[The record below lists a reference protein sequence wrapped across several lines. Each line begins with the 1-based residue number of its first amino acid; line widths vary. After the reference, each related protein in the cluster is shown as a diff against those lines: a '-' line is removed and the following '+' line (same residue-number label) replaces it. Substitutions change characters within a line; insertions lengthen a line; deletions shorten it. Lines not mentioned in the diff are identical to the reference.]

1 MCAVD
6 YYGRRHG
13 AFPALEEDFMFSFKK
28 IQKNKFGKKIALFSL
43 AVIFSIP
50 VLPNTTNTYAALEN
64 ATVMENCGAY
74 LFTWRPVD
82 CGNGEYFVIL
92 NGQNTMTEGDVILN
106 RGYDYAYT
114 FDSSYSKPW
123 GQVPDLVNVNGL
135 WGVPSNW
142 GAMPAGAQA
151 VSTIVLVTNNGN
163 SSTRERYVHV
173 THLPDNVSVS
183 QLPPE
188 VRKFVINTDGSD
200 AGAYDDTDAAGW
212 IDTEAGRMYLKPDG
226 TYVSGGWLV
235 VDEESYYMDANGI
248 MLKDTITPDGVY
260 VDANGQR
267 RSYKPGWF
275 QDGENW
281 RYIGKSG
288 YYTANAWVQD
298 IDGKWYYFN
307 MGGVMVA
314 DDYTPDGYYVDAS
327 GAWDGQPANLTAIGQ
342 NPGPGAALQN
352 EGWQESA
359 GSWRYCQAD
368 GTYVSN
374 GWFQAPDGK
383 WYYFG
388 ADSIMWAGK
397 TTPDGYYVDASGAW
411 DGQPANTE
419 AGV

>member
-1 MCAVD
+1 MI
-6 YYGRRHG
+6 H
-13 AFPALEEDFMFSFKK
+13 FKRVHRTSIIRK
-28 IQKNKFGKKIALFSL
+28 MGCFSL
-43 AVIFSIP
+43 ALFLSVAPAASAVTAQAAP
-50 VLPNTTNTYAALEN
+50 ENT
-64 ATVMENCGAY
+64 TVMENCGAY

-92 NGQNTMTEGDVILN
+92 NGQNTISESNVILN

-114 FDSSYSKPW
+114 FDSTQPKPW

-142 GAMPAGAQA
+142 AAISGAQA

-163 SSTRERYVHV
+163 SSTRERYIHV

-183 QLPPE
+183 QLPAD
-188 VRKFVINTDGSD
+188 VRKYVINTDGSD
-200 AGAYDDTDAAGW
+200 AGAYVDTDAAGW

-226 TYVSGGWLV
+226 TYVTGGWLV
-235 VDEESYYMDANGI
+235 VDEETYYMDVNGI
-248 MLKDTITPDGVY
+248 MLKDTISPDGY
-260 VDANGQR
+260 YINEDGERQN
-267 RSYKPGWF
+267 YMPGWV
-275 QDGENW
+275 QDGDRW
-281 RYIGKSG
+281 RYIAKDG
-288 YYTANAWVQD
+288 YYAANGWQQD
-298 IDGKWYYFN
+298 TDGRWYYFD
-307 MGGVMVA
+307 MAAYMVA

-411 DGQPANTE
+411 DGQPANTD

>member
-1 MCAVD
+1 MI
-6 YYGRRHG
+6 H
-13 AFPALEEDFMFSFKK
+13 FKRVHRTSIIRK
-28 IQKNKFGKKIALFSL
+28 MGCFSL
-43 AVIFSIP
+43 ALFLSVAPAASAVTAQAAP
-50 VLPNTTNTYAALEN
+50 ENT
-64 ATVMENCGAY
+64 TVMENCGAY

-92 NGQNTMTEGDVILN
+92 NGQNTISESNVILN

-114 FDSSYSKPW
+114 FDSTQPKPW

-142 GAMPAGAQA
+142 AAISGAQA
-151 VSTIVLVTNNGN
+151 VSTIVLVTNNRN
-163 SSTRERYVHV
+163 SSTRERYIHV

-183 QLPPE
+183 QLPAD
-188 VRKFVINTDGSD
+188 VRKYVINTDGSD
-200 AGAYDDTDAAGW
+200 AGAYVDTDAAGW

-226 TYVSGGWLV
+226 TYVTEGWLV
-235 VDEESYYMDANGI
+235 VDEETYYMDANGI
-248 MLKDTITPDGVY
+248 MLKDTISPDGY
-260 VDANGQR
+260 YINEDGERQN
-267 RSYKPGWF
+267 YMPGWV
-275 QDGENW
+275 QDGDRW
-281 RYIGKSG
+281 RYIAKDG
-288 YYTANAWVQD
+288 YYAANGWQQD
-298 IDGKWYYFN
+298 TDGRWYYFD
-307 MGGVMVA
+307 MAAYMVA
-314 DDYTPDGYYVDAS
+314 NDYTPDGYYVDAS

>member
-1 MCAVD
+1 MI
-6 YYGRRHG
+6 H
-13 AFPALEEDFMFSFKK
+13 FKRVHRTSIIRK
-28 IQKNKFGKKIALFSL
+28 MGCFSL
-43 AVIFSIP
+43 ALFLSVAPAASAVTAQAAP
-50 VLPNTTNTYAALEN
+50 ENT
-64 ATVMENCGAY
+64 TVMENCGAY

-92 NGQNTMTEGDVILN
+92 NGQNTISESNVILN

-114 FDSSYSKPW
+114 FDSTQPKPW

-142 GAMPAGAQA
+142 AAISGAQA

-163 SSTRERYVHV
+163 SSTRERYIHV

-183 QLPPE
+183 QLPAD
-188 VRKFVINTDGSD
+188 VRKYVINTDGSD
-200 AGAYDDTDAAGW
+200 AGAYVDTDAAGW

-226 TYVSGGWLV
+226 TYVTGGWLV
-235 VDEESYYMDANGI
+235 VDEETYYMDANGI
-248 MLKDTITPDGVY
+248 MLKDTISPDGY
-260 VDANGQR
+260 YINEDGERQN
-267 RSYKPGWF
+267 YMPGWV
-275 QDGENW
+275 QDGDRW
-281 RYIGKSG
+281 RYIAKDG
-288 YYTANAWVQD
+288 YYAANGWQQD
-298 IDGKWYYFN
+298 TDGRWYYFD
-307 MGGVMVA
+307 MAAYMVA
-314 DDYTPDGYYVDAS
+314 NDYTPDGYYVDAS

-342 NPGPGAALQN
+342 NPGPGAALQT

>member
-1 MCAVD
+1 MVQLKRMHHNRFGRKGFWRKAAV
-6 YYGRRHG
+6 
-13 AFPALEEDFMFSFKK
+13 M
-28 IQKNKFGKKIALFSL
+28 SL
-43 AVIFSIP
+43 ALALSAPI
-50 VLPNTTNTYAALEN
+50 LPGTLTAQAATEN

-92 NGQNTMTEGDVILN
+92 NGQNTISESNVILN

-114 FDSSYSKPW
+114 FDSSYPKPW

-135 WGVPSNW
+135 WGVPANW

-173 THLPDNVSVS
+173 THLPDGVSVS
-183 QLPPE
+183 QLPAD
-188 VRKFVINTDGSD
+188 VRKYVINTDGSD
-200 AGAYDDTDAAGW
+200 AGAYDDTDASGW

-226 TYVSGGWLV
+226 TYVTGGWLV
-235 VDEESYYMDANGI
+235 VDEETYYMDANGI

-260 VDANGQR
+260 VNANGER
-267 RSYKPGWF
+267 TNYKPGWV

-281 RYIGKSG
+281 RYVGKNG
-288 YYTANAWVQD
+288 YYAANGWIQD
-298 IDGKWYYFN
+298 TDGKWYYFN
-307 MGGVMVA
+307 MGAYMVA

-342 NPGPGAALQN
+342 NPGPGASLQT

-359 GSWRYCQAD
+359 GSWRYRQAN
-368 GTYVSN
+368 GTYVMG

-383 WYYFG
+383 WYYFNEN
-388 ADSIMWAGK
+388 SIMLAN
-397 TTPDGYYVDASGAW
+397 TLTPDGYYVDASGVW
-411 DGQPANTE
+411 DGQPAQQTAN
-419 AGV
+419 

>member
-1 MCAVD
+1 MI
-6 YYGRRHG
+6 H
-13 AFPALEEDFMFSFKK
+13 FKRVHRTSIIRK
-28 IQKNKFGKKIALFSL
+28 MGCFSL
-43 AVIFSIP
+43 ALFLSVVPAASAVTAQAAP
-50 VLPNTTNTYAALEN
+50 ENT
-64 ATVMENCGAY
+64 TVMENCGAY

-92 NGQNTMTEGDVILN
+92 NGQNTISESNVILN

-114 FDSSYSKPW
+114 FDSTQPKPW

-142 GAMPAGAQA
+142 AAISGAQA

-163 SSTRERYVHV
+163 SSTRERYIHV

-183 QLPPE
+183 QLPAD
-188 VRKFVINTDGSD
+188 VRKYVINTDGSD
-200 AGAYDDTDAAGW
+200 AGAYVDTDAAGW

-226 TYVSGGWLV
+226 TYVTGGWLV
-235 VDEESYYMDANGI
+235 VDEETYYMDANGI
-248 MLKDTITPDGVY
+248 MLKDTISPDGY
-260 VDANGQR
+260 YINEDGERQN
-267 RSYKPGWF
+267 YMPGWV
-275 QDGENW
+275 QDGDRW
-281 RYIGKSG
+281 RYIAKDG
-288 YYTANAWVQD
+288 YYAANGWQQD
-298 IDGKWYYFN
+298 TDGRWYYFD
-307 MGGVMVA
+307 MAAYMVA
-314 DDYTPDGYYVDAS
+314 NDYTPDGYYVDAS

-342 NPGPGAALQN
+342 NPGPGAALQT

>member
-1 MCAVD
+1 MI
-6 YYGRRHG
+6 H
-13 AFPALEEDFMFSFKK
+13 FKRVHRTSIMRK
-28 IQKNKFGKKIALFSL
+28 MGCFSL
-43 AVIFSIP
+43 ALFLSVAPAASAVTAQAAP
-50 VLPNTTNTYAALEN
+50 ENT
-64 ATVMENCGAY
+64 TVMENCGAY

-92 NGQNTMTEGDVILN
+92 NGQNTISESNVILN

-114 FDSSYSKPW
+114 FDSTQPKPW

-142 GAMPAGAQA
+142 AAISGAQA

-163 SSTRERYVHV
+163 SSTRERYIHV

-183 QLPPE
+183 QLPAD
-188 VRKFVINTDGSD
+188 VRKYVINTDGSD
-200 AGAYDDTDAAGW
+200 AGAYVDTDAAGW

-226 TYVSGGWLV
+226 TYVTGGWLV
-235 VDEESYYMDANGI
+235 VDEETYYMDANGI
-248 MLKDTITPDGVY
+248 MLKDTISPDGY
-260 VDANGQR
+260 YINEDGERQN
-267 RSYKPGWF
+267 YMPGWV
-275 QDGENW
+275 QDGDRW
-281 RYIGKSG
+281 RYIAKDG
-288 YYTANAWVQD
+288 YYAANGWQQD
-298 IDGKWYYFN
+298 TDGRWYYFD
-307 MGGVMVA
+307 MAAYMVA
-314 DDYTPDGYYVDAS
+314 NDYTPDGYYVDAS

-342 NPGPGAALQN
+342 NPGPGAALQT

>member
-1 MCAVD
+1 MI
-6 YYGRRHG
+6 H
-13 AFPALEEDFMFSFKK
+13 FKRVHRTSIMRK
-28 IQKNKFGKKIALFSL
+28 MGCFSL
-43 AVIFSIP
+43 ALFLSVAPAASAVTAQAAP
-50 VLPNTTNTYAALEN
+50 ENT
-64 ATVMENCGAY
+64 TVMENCGAY

-92 NGQNTMTEGDVILN
+92 NGQNTISESNVILN

-114 FDSSYSKPW
+114 FDSTQPKPW

-142 GAMPAGAQA
+142 AAISGAQA

-163 SSTRERYVHV
+163 SSTRERYIHV

-183 QLPPE
+183 QLPAD
-188 VRKFVINTDGSD
+188 VRKYVINTDGSD
-200 AGAYDDTDAAGW
+200 AGAYVDTDAAGW

-226 TYVSGGWLV
+226 TYVTGGWLV
-235 VDEESYYMDANGI
+235 VDEETYYMDANGI
-248 MLKDTITPDGVY
+248 MLKDTISPDGY
-260 VDANGQR
+260 YINEDGERQN
-267 RSYKPGWF
+267 YMPGWV
-275 QDGENW
+275 QDGDRW
-281 RYIGKSG
+281 RYIAKDG
-288 YYTANAWVQD
+288 YYAANGWQQD
-298 IDGKWYYFN
+298 TDGRWYYFD
-307 MGGVMVA
+307 MAAYMVA
-314 DDYTPDGYYVDAS
+314 NDYTPDGYYVDAS

>member
-1 MCAVD
+1 MI
-6 YYGRRHG
+6 H
-13 AFPALEEDFMFSFKK
+13 FKRVHRTSIIRK
-28 IQKNKFGKKIALFSL
+28 MGCFSL
-43 AVIFSIP
+43 ALFLSVAPAASAVAAQAAP
-50 VLPNTTNTYAALEN
+50 ENT
-64 ATVMENCGAY
+64 TVMENCGAY

-92 NGQNTMTEGDVILN
+92 NGQNTISESNVILN

-114 FDSSYSKPW
+114 FDSTQPKPW

-142 GAMPAGAQA
+142 AAISGAQA

-163 SSTRERYVHV
+163 SSTRERYIHV

-183 QLPPE
+183 QLPAD
-188 VRKFVINTDGSD
+188 VRKYVINTDGSD
-200 AGAYDDTDAAGW
+200 AGAYVDTNAAGW

-226 TYVSGGWLV
+226 TYVTGGWLV
-235 VDEESYYMDANGI
+235 VDEETYYMDANGI
-248 MLKDTITPDGVY
+248 MLKDTISPDGY
-260 VDANGQR
+260 YINEDGERQN
-267 RSYKPGWF
+267 YMPGWV
-275 QDGENW
+275 QDGDRW
-281 RYIGKSG
+281 RYIAKDG
-288 YYTANAWVQD
+288 YYADNGWQQD
-298 IDGKWYYFN
+298 TDGRWYYFD
-307 MGGVMVA
+307 MAAYMVA
-314 DDYTPDGYYVDAS
+314 NDYTPDGYYVDAS
-327 GAWDGQPANLTAIGQ
+327 GAWDGQPANLTAISQ
-342 NPGPGAALQN
+342 NPGPGAALQT

>member
-1 MCAVD
+1 MI
-6 YYGRRHG
+6 H
-13 AFPALEEDFMFSFKK
+13 FKRVHRTSIIRK
-28 IQKNKFGKKIALFSL
+28 MGCFSL
-43 AVIFSIP
+43 ALFLSVAPAASAVTAQAAP
-50 VLPNTTNTYAALEN
+50 ENT
-64 ATVMENCGAY
+64 TVMENCGAY

-92 NGQNTMTEGDVILN
+92 NGQNTISESNVILN

-114 FDSSYSKPW
+114 FDSTQPKPW

-142 GAMPAGAQA
+142 TAISGAQA

-163 SSTRERYVHV
+163 SSTRERYIHV

-183 QLPPE
+183 QLPAD
-188 VRKFVINTDGSD
+188 VRKYVINTDGSD
-200 AGAYDDTDAAGW
+200 AGAYVDTDAAGW

-226 TYVSGGWLV
+226 TYVTGGWLV
-235 VDEESYYMDANGI
+235 VDEETYYMDANGN
-248 MLKDTITPDGVY
+248 MLKDTISPDGY
-260 VDANGQR
+260 YINEDGERQN
-267 RSYKPGWF
+267 YMPGWV
-275 QDGENW
+275 QDGDRW
-281 RYIGKSG
+281 RYIAKDG
-288 YYTANAWVQD
+288 YYAANGWQQD
-298 IDGKWYYFN
+298 TDGRWYYFD
-307 MGGVMVA
+307 MAAYMVA

>member
-1 MCAVD
+1 MI
-6 YYGRRHG
+6 H
-13 AFPALEEDFMFSFKK
+13 FKRVHRTSIIRK
-28 IQKNKFGKKIALFSL
+28 MGCFSL
-43 AVIFSIP
+43 ALFLSVAPAASAVTAQAAP
-50 VLPNTTNTYAALEN
+50 ENT
-64 ATVMENCGAY
+64 TVMENCGAY

-92 NGQNTMTEGDVILN
+92 NGQNTISESNVILN

-114 FDSSYSKPW
+114 FDSTQPKPW

-142 GAMPAGAQA
+142 AAISGAQA

-163 SSTRERYVHV
+163 SSTRERYIHV

-183 QLPPE
+183 QLPAD
-188 VRKFVINTDGSD
+188 VRKYVINTDGSD
-200 AGAYDDTDAAGW
+200 AGAYVDTDAAGW

-226 TYVSGGWLV
+226 TYVTGGWLV
-235 VDEESYYMDANGI
+235 VDEETYYMDANGI
-248 MLKDTITPDGVY
+248 MLKDTISPDGY
-260 VDANGQR
+260 YINEDGERQN
-267 RSYKPGWF
+267 YMPGWV
-275 QDGENW
+275 QDGDRW
-281 RYIGKSG
+281 RYIATDG
-288 YYTANAWVQD
+288 YYADNGWQQD
-298 IDGKWYYFN
+298 TDGRWYYFD
-307 MGGVMVA
+307 MAAYMVA
-314 DDYTPDGYYVDAS
+314 NDYTPDGYYVDAS

-342 NPGPGAALQN
+342 NPGPGAALQT

>member
-1 MCAVD
+1 MI
-6 YYGRRHG
+6 H
-13 AFPALEEDFMFSFKK
+13 FKRVHRTSIIRK
-28 IQKNKFGKKIALFSL
+28 MGCFSL
-43 AVIFSIP
+43 ALFLSVAPAASAVTAQAAP
-50 VLPNTTNTYAALEN
+50 ENT
-64 ATVMENCGAY
+64 TVMENCGAY

-92 NGQNTMTEGDVILN
+92 NGQNTISESNVILN

-114 FDSSYSKPW
+114 FDSTQPKPW

-142 GAMPAGAQA
+142 AAISGAQA

-163 SSTRERYVHV
+163 SSTRERYIHV

-183 QLPPE
+183 QLPAD
-188 VRKFVINTDGSD
+188 VRKYVINTDGSD
-200 AGAYDDTDAAGW
+200 AGAYVDTDAAGW

-226 TYVSGGWLV
+226 TYVTGGWLV
-235 VDEESYYMDANGI
+235 VDEETYYMDANGI
-248 MLKDTITPDGVY
+248 MLKDTISPDGY
-260 VDANGQR
+260 YINEDGERQN
-267 RSYKPGWF
+267 YMPGWV
-275 QDGENW
+275 QDGDRW
-281 RYIGKSG
+281 RYIAKDG
-288 YYTANAWVQD
+288 YYAANGWQQD
-298 IDGKWYYFN
+298 TDGRWYYFD
-307 MGGVMVA
+307 MAAYMVA
-314 DDYTPDGYYVDAS
+314 NDYTPDGYYVDAS

-411 DGQPANTE
+411 DGQPASTE

>member
-1 MCAVD
+1 MI
-6 YYGRRHG
+6 H
-13 AFPALEEDFMFSFKK
+13 FKRVHRTSIIRK
-28 IQKNKFGKKIALFSL
+28 MGCFSL
-43 AVIFSIP
+43 ALFLSVAPAASAVTAQAAP
-50 VLPNTTNTYAALEN
+50 ENT
-64 ATVMENCGAY
+64 TVMENCGAY

-92 NGQNTMTEGDVILN
+92 NGQNTISESNVILN

-114 FDSSYSKPW
+114 FDSTQPKPW

-142 GAMPAGAQA
+142 AAISGAQA
-151 VSTIVLVTNNGN
+151 VSTIVLVTNNRN
-163 SSTRERYVHV
+163 SSTRERYIHV

-183 QLPPE
+183 QLPAD
-188 VRKFVINTDGSD
+188 VRKYVINTDGSD
-200 AGAYDDTDAAGW
+200 AGAYVDTDAAGW

-226 TYVSGGWLV
+226 TYVTEGWLV
-235 VDEESYYMDANGI
+235 VDEETYYMDANGI
-248 MLKDTITPDGVY
+248 MLKDTISPDGY
-260 VDANGQR
+260 YINEDGERQN
-267 RSYKPGWF
+267 YMPGWV
-275 QDGENW
+275 QDGDRW
-281 RYIGKSG
+281 RYIAKDG
-288 YYTANAWVQD
+288 YYAANGWQQD
-298 IDGKWYYFN
+298 TDGRWYYFD
-307 MGGVMVA
+307 MAAYMVA

>member
-1 MCAVD
+1 MI
-6 YYGRRHG
+6 H
-13 AFPALEEDFMFSFKK
+13 FKRVHRTSIIRK
-28 IQKNKFGKKIALFSL
+28 MGCFSL
-43 AVIFSIP
+43 ALFLSVAPAASAVTAQAAP
-50 VLPNTTNTYAALEN
+50 ENT
-64 ATVMENCGAY
+64 TVMENCGAY

-92 NGQNTMTEGDVILN
+92 NGQNTISESNVILN

-114 FDSSYSKPW
+114 FDSTQPKPW

-142 GAMPAGAQA
+142 AAISGAQA

-163 SSTRERYVHV
+163 SSTRERYIHV

-183 QLPPE
+183 QLPAD
-188 VRKFVINTDGSD
+188 VRKYVINTDGSD
-200 AGAYDDTDAAGW
+200 AGAYVDTDAAGW

-226 TYVSGGWLV
+226 TYVTGGWLV
-235 VDEESYYMDANGI
+235 VDEETYYMDVNGI
-248 MLKDTITPDGVY
+248 MLKDTISPDGY
-260 VDANGQR
+260 YINEDGERQN
-267 RSYKPGWF
+267 YMPGWV
-275 QDGENW
+275 QDGDRW
-281 RYIGKSG
+281 RYIAKDG
-288 YYTANAWVQD
+288 YYAANGWQQD
-298 IDGKWYYFN
+298 TDGRWYYFD
-307 MGGVMVA
+307 MAAYMVA

>member
-1 MCAVD
+1 MI
-6 YYGRRHG
+6 H
-13 AFPALEEDFMFSFKK
+13 FKRVHRTSIIRK
-28 IQKNKFGKKIALFSL
+28 MGCFSL
-43 AVIFSIP
+43 ALFLSVAPAASAVTAQAAP
-50 VLPNTTNTYAALEN
+50 ENT
-64 ATVMENCGAY
+64 TVMENCGAY

-92 NGQNTMTEGDVILN
+92 NGQNTISESNVILN

-114 FDSSYSKPW
+114 FDSTQPKPW

-142 GAMPAGAQA
+142 AAISGAQA

-163 SSTRERYVHV
+163 SSTRERYIHV

-183 QLPPE
+183 QLPAD
-188 VRKFVINTDGSD
+188 VRKYVINTDGSD
-200 AGAYDDTDAAGW
+200 AGAYVDTDAAGW

-226 TYVSGGWLV
+226 TYVTGGWLV
-235 VDEESYYMDANGI
+235 VDEETYYMDVNGI
-248 MLKDTITPDGVY
+248 MLKDTISPDGY
-260 VDANGQR
+260 YINEDGERQN
-267 RSYKPGWF
+267 YMPGWV
-275 QDGENW
+275 QDGDRW
-281 RYIGKSG
+281 RYIAKDG
-288 YYTANAWVQD
+288 YYAANGWQQD
-298 IDGKWYYFN
+298 TDGRWYYFD
-307 MGGVMVA
+307 MAAYMVA
-314 DDYTPDGYYVDAS
+314 NDYTPDGYYVDAS

-342 NPGPGAALQN
+342 NPGPGAALQT

>member
-1 MCAVD
+1 MI
-6 YYGRRHG
+6 H
-13 AFPALEEDFMFSFKK
+13 FKRVHRTSIIRK
-28 IQKNKFGKKIALFSL
+28 MGCFSL
-43 AVIFSIP
+43 ALFLSVAPAASAVTAQAAP
-50 VLPNTTNTYAALEN
+50 ENT
-64 ATVMENCGAY
+64 TVMENCGAY

-92 NGQNTMTEGDVILN
+92 NGQNTISESNVILN

-114 FDSSYSKPW
+114 FDSTQPKPW

-142 GAMPAGAQA
+142 AAISGAQA

-163 SSTRERYVHV
+163 SSTRERYIHV

-183 QLPPE
+183 QLPAD
-188 VRKFVINTDGSD
+188 VRKYVINTDGSD
-200 AGAYDDTDAAGW
+200 AGAYVDTDAAGW

-226 TYVSGGWLV
+226 TYVTGGWLV
-235 VDEESYYMDANGI
+235 VDEETYYMDANGI
-248 MLKDTITPDGVY
+248 MLKDTISPDGY
-260 VDANGQR
+260 YINEDGERQN
-267 RSYKPGWF
+267 YMPGWV
-275 QDGENW
+275 QEGDRW
-281 RYIGKSG
+281 RYIAKDG
-288 YYTANAWVQD
+288 YYAANGWQQD
-298 IDGKWYYFN
+298 TDGRWYYFD
-307 MGGVMVA
+307 MAAYMVA
-314 DDYTPDGYYVDAS
+314 NDYTPDGYYVDAS

-342 NPGPGAALQN
+342 NPGPGAALQT

>member
-1 MCAVD
+1 MI
-6 YYGRRHG
+6 H
-13 AFPALEEDFMFSFKK
+13 FKRVHRTSIIRK
-28 IQKNKFGKKIALFSL
+28 MGCFSL
-43 AVIFSIP
+43 ALFLSVAPAASAVTAQAAP
-50 VLPNTTNTYAALEN
+50 ENT
-64 ATVMENCGAY
+64 TVMENCGAY

-92 NGQNTMTEGDVILN
+92 NGQNTISESNVILN

-114 FDSSYSKPW
+114 FDSTQPKPW

-142 GAMPAGAQA
+142 AAISGAQA

-163 SSTRERYVHV
+163 SSTRERYIHV

-183 QLPPE
+183 QLPAD
-188 VRKFVINTDGSD
+188 VRKYVVNTDGSD
-200 AGAYDDTDAAGW
+200 AGAYVDTDAAGW

-226 TYVSGGWLV
+226 TYVTGGWLV
-235 VDEESYYMDANGI
+235 VDEETYYMDANGI
-248 MLKDTITPDGVY
+248 MLKDTISPDGY
-260 VDANGQR
+260 YINEDGERQN
-267 RSYKPGWF
+267 YMPGWV
-275 QDGENW
+275 QDGDRW
-281 RYIGKSG
+281 RYIAKDG
-288 YYTANAWVQD
+288 YYAANGWQQD
-298 IDGKWYYFN
+298 TDGRWYYFD
-307 MGGVMVA
+307 MAAYMVA
-314 DDYTPDGYYVDAS
+314 NDYTPDGYYVDAS

-342 NPGPGAALQN
+342 NPGPGAALQT

>member
-1 MCAVD
+1 MI
-6 YYGRRHG
+6 H
-13 AFPALEEDFMFSFKK
+13 FKRVHRTSIIRK
-28 IQKNKFGKKIALFSL
+28 MGCFSL
-43 AVIFSIP
+43 ALFLSVAPAASAVTAQAAP
-50 VLPNTTNTYAALEN
+50 ENT
-64 ATVMENCGAY
+64 TVMENCGAY

-92 NGQNTMTEGDVILN
+92 NGQNTISESNVILN

-114 FDSSYSKPW
+114 FDSTQPKPW

-142 GAMPAGAQA
+142 AAISGAQA
-151 VSTIVLVTNNGN
+151 VSTIVLVTNNRN
-163 SSTRERYVHV
+163 SSTRERYIHV

-183 QLPPE
+183 QLPAD
-188 VRKFVINTDGSD
+188 VRKYVINTDGSD
-200 AGAYDDTDAAGW
+200 AGAYVDTDAAGW

-226 TYVSGGWLV
+226 TYVTEGWLV
-235 VDEESYYMDANGI
+235 VDEETYYMDANGI
-248 MLKDTITPDGVY
+248 MLKDTISPDGY
-260 VDANGQR
+260 YINEDGERQN
-267 RSYKPGWF
+267 YMPGWV
-275 QDGENW
+275 QDGDRW
-281 RYIGKSG
+281 RYIAKDG
-288 YYTANAWVQD
+288 YYAANGWQQD
-298 IDGKWYYFN
+298 TDGRWYYFD
-307 MGGVMVA
+307 MAAYMVA

-411 DGQPANTE
+411 DGQPANTD

>member
-1 MCAVD
+1 MIHFNRVHRTSIIRKMGC
-6 YYGRRHG
+6 
-13 AFPALEEDFMFSFKK
+13 
-28 IQKNKFGKKIALFSL
+28 FSL
-43 AVIFSIP
+43 ALFLSVAPAASAVTAQAAP
-50 VLPNTTNTYAALEN
+50 ENT
-64 ATVMENCGAY
+64 TVMENCGAY

-92 NGQNTMTEGDVILN
+92 NGQNTISESNVILN

-114 FDSSYSKPW
+114 FDSTQPKPW

-142 GAMPAGAQA
+142 AAISGAQA

-163 SSTRERYVHV
+163 SSTRERYIHV

-183 QLPPE
+183 QLPAD
-188 VRKFVINTDGSD
+188 VRKYVINTDGSD
-200 AGAYDDTDAAGW
+200 AGAYVDTDAAGW

-226 TYVSGGWLV
+226 TYVTGGWLV
-235 VDEESYYMDANGI
+235 VDEETYYMDANGI
-248 MLKDTITPDGVY
+248 MLKDTISPDGY
-260 VDANGQR
+260 YINEDGERQN
-267 RSYKPGWF
+267 YMPGWV
-275 QDGENW
+275 QDGDRW
-281 RYIGKSG
+281 RYIAKDG
-288 YYTANAWVQD
+288 YYAANGWQQD
-298 IDGKWYYFN
+298 TDGRWYYFD
-307 MGGVMVA
+307 MAAYMVA
-314 DDYTPDGYYVDAS
+314 NDYTPDGYYVDAS

>member
-1 MCAVD
+1 MI
-6 YYGRRHG
+6 H
-13 AFPALEEDFMFSFKK
+13 FKRVHRTSIMRK
-28 IQKNKFGKKIALFSL
+28 MGCFSL
-43 AVIFSIP
+43 ALFLSVAPAASAVTAQAAP
-50 VLPNTTNTYAALEN
+50 ENT
-64 ATVMENCGAY
+64 TVMENCGAY

-92 NGQNTMTEGDVILN
+92 NGQNTISESNVILN

-114 FDSSYSKPW
+114 FDSTQPKPW

-135 WGVPSNW
+135 WGVLSNW
-142 GAMPAGAQA
+142 AAISGAQA

-163 SSTRERYVHV
+163 SSTRERYIHV

-183 QLPPE
+183 QLPAD
-188 VRKFVINTDGSD
+188 VRKCVINTDGSD
-200 AGAYDDTDAAGW
+200 AGAYVDTDAAGW

-226 TYVSGGWLV
+226 TYVTGGWLV
-235 VDEESYYMDANGI
+235 VDEETYYMDANGI
-248 MLKDTITPDGVY
+248 MLKDTISPDGY
-260 VDANGQR
+260 YINEDGERQN
-267 RSYKPGWF
+267 YMPGWV
-275 QDGENW
+275 QDGDRW
-281 RYIGKSG
+281 RYIAKDG
-288 YYTANAWVQD
+288 YYAANGWQQD
-298 IDGKWYYFN
+298 TDGRWYYFD
-307 MGGVMVA
+307 MAAYMVA
-314 DDYTPDGYYVDAS
+314 NDYTPDGYYVDAS

-411 DGQPANTE
+411 GGQPANTE